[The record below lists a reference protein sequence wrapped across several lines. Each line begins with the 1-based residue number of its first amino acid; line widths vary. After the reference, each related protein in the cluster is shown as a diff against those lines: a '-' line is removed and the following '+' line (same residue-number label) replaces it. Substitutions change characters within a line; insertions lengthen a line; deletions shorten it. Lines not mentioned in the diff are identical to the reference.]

1 MGLMEKFRASTKYIL
16 WVLIFS
22 FVILW
27 SLADTQVFDSMM
39 AGPRSLGTVNGEPIS
54 FEEYNLTVNNYM
66 QNYQFQT
73 GESASAE
80 LRSYYEELAWDNLVM
95 NKIMKGELT
104 RLGITV
110 TDEEIVEMITGPNP
124 APFIAQQF
132 TREDGSVDRVALQQ
146 AIEAP
151 ENAQV
156 WINIEDQL
164 REQLA
169 MEKLNRY
176 IQSSVRIS
184 DAEVN
189 MDYINQNSTA
199 SAQFVRFPY
208 SEITDSSITVT
219 ESELRAYVNKN
230 ADRYKQEKSYRF
242 NYVTFSKE
250 ATPEDSV
257 RIRTEIEN
265 LREQFRVSTNDS
277 LFLIDNLST
286 TPYNST
292 YRARNQ
298 VQEDFAMVF
307 NMANGDISPII
318 ETPGRL
324 TIIKR
329 IDGRTADERLTRLSQ
344 IQLTFND
351 ANKAEVQA
359 KARDLAQQAR
369 GNADFA
375 NLAQNNSQDPSTS
388 GNGGDLG
395 YVLASERPQPI
406 ATAIAS
412 ANVGAVVG
420 PIEHEGAFY
429 ILKVVARETQEV
441 KFAEMSL
448 NIEADPFGTI
458 DKQAKD
464 ADDFSFY
471 AREDGF
477 TAEVERRGV
486 SSLEAFATEGNP
498 FISGLGQS
506 RVVMNYLMRS
516 KVGDISESIDMD
528 NQFIVVE
535 VLEIIPAGTR
545 PMDDI
550 RPQIETLVRNEK
562 RKEMMLEQVKSQ
574 IAGQTSL
581 DGISNVTN
589 KPIQPAESVRL
600 NALTLP
606 SAGREPEIVGLLFAL
621 EPNTLS
627 APVKGESAIFV
638 VQVTNRTMADATA
651 ITDTERESIRTR
663 LQQAR
668 SASYQQNWI
677 EELKKKA
684 DIEDFRTRVLQ

>member
-1 MGLMEKFRASTKYIL
+1 MEKFRASTKYIL

>member
-132 TREDGSVDRVALQQ
+132 TREDGTVDRVALQQ

-307 NMANGDISPII
+307 DMANGDISPII

-324 TIIKR
+324 TVIKR

-406 ATAIAS
+406 ASAIAS

-429 ILKVVARETQEV
+429 ILKVVARETEEV

-477 TAEVERRGV
+477 AAEVERRGV

-506 RVVMNYLMRS
+506 RVVMNYLMRA

-589 KPIQPAESVRL
+589 KPIQPAENVRL

-651 ITDTERESIRTR
+651 LTDTERESIRTR